1 MAFRLGDDL
10 SHARGGGWVVRL
22 GTHPLVTT
30 RDTGNDVFCS
40 LDSYHASTRGWGPNL
55 NIQP

>member
-1 MAFRLGDDL
+1 MPGG
-10 SHARGGGWVVRL
+10 GGGWVVRL